1 MLSETTTAPD
11 RAIAPNAPTAG
22 IMPSFAF
29 ALLAFSALYAVLIAP
44 ILVSG
49 NSPAIAATAVLAA
62 ALITLSAWDATT
74 LRLPD
79 AITLPLIVLGIA
91 IAPPDAMAWRALSAF
106 AAGCILFAIAVAYKR
121 IRHRDGLGLG
131 DVKLVAA
138 AGAWIGLE
146 NLSGVL
152 LIACASAIL
161 TLGALTLLNRQ
172 IKLTDS
178 VAFGPF
184 LALGLWM
191 VWLYDP
197 IAALAM

>member
-1 MLSETTTAPD
+1 MLSETNTAPD

-22 IMPSFAF
+22 IMASLAA
-29 ALLAFSALYAVLIAP
+29 ALLVFAALYVVTLAP
-44 ILVSG
+44 LLVSG
-49 NSPAIAATAVLAA
+49 DTPAIAATAILAA

-79 AITLPLIVLGIA
+79 AITLPLILLGIA
-91 IAPPDAMAWRALSAF
+91 IAPPDEVIWRALSAL
-106 AAGCILFAIAVAYKR
+106 AAGGLLFAIAVAYKR
-121 IRHRDGLGLG
+121 VRHRDGLGLG

-138 AGAWIGLE
+138 AGAWVGLE

-161 TLGALTLLNRQ
+161 TIGTLTLLNRQ
-172 IKLTDS
+172 IKLTDC

-197 IAALAM
+197 IAALAV